1 MTHQM
6 NYSQRIELAKVNCA
20 FLSKSHS
27 VKICHYGNTALM
39 VACTEKQL
47 ELICRQLHCS
57 GIYSEK
63 SGTGIITGFG
73 QYK

>member
-6 NYSQRIELAKVNCA
+6 NYSQRIELAKANCA
-20 FLSKSHS
+20 FLSKGYS
-27 VKICHYGNTALM
+27 VRICPYDSTALM
-39 VACTEKQL
+39 VVCTEKQL

-57 GIYSEK
+57 GIYSGK

>member
-1 MTHQM
+1 MTRQM
-6 NYSQRIELAKVNCA
+6 NYSQRVELVKANCA
-20 FLSKSHS
+20 FFSKNYS
-27 VKICHYGNTALM
+27 VAICPYDSTALM

-63 SGTGIITGFG
+63 SGTGIITSFG